1 MGTEEFWIP
10 AVLAAVG
17 TGASAY
23 NSISA
28 NQRSQAQE
36 AQGIQQQQALR
47 QQAAGMVN
55 KTIQNVAASNP
66 AALQR
71 QATGDFVSQL
81 RTNAGATNP
90 TLGGTQGTPGANPR
104 FAQDVNASNNT
115 VQNFGANQAG
125 DLAAMSAA
133 VRQRQQEGLAMG
145 TLQTNLGLTG
155 AQAGSQAFLTQLRAA
170 TAGQQNPWLSLGAG
184 LLSGGASAYSKNPT
198 AFGGGTDP
206 YGASG
211 GYSAFL
217 TPVNPANAIDTYT
230 PVSH

>member
-1 MGTEEFWIP
+1 MGTEAFWVP

-104 FAQDVNASNNT
+104 FAQDVNAANNT
-115 VQNFGANQAG
+115 VQQFGNTQAG
-125 DLAAMSAA
+125 DLATMSAA
-133 VRQRQQEGLAMG
+133 VRQRQQEGLAAG
-145 TLQTNLGLTG
+145 TLQTNLGLVG
-155 AQAGSQAFLTQLRAA
+155 AQGGSDAFLTQLRAA
-170 TAGQQNPWLSLGAG
+170 TAGQQNPWLTMGAG
-184 LLSGGASAYSKNPT
+184 LVSGGANAYSKNPSMFSGSQT
-198 AFGGGTDP
+198 PYSDAFA
-206 YGASG
+206 GA
-211 GYSAFL
+211 
-217 TPVNPANAIDTYT
+217 
-230 PVSH
+230 

>member
-55 KTIQNVAASNP
+55 KTVQSIAASDP

-71 QATGDFVSQL
+71 QATGAFVNQL
-81 RTNAGATNP
+81 RTNEAATNP
-90 TLGGTQGTPGANPR
+90 
-104 FAQDVNASNNT
+104 
-115 VQNFGANQAG
+115 
-125 DLAAMSAA
+125 
-133 VRQRQQEGLAMG
+133 
-145 TLQTNLGLTG
+145 LQIG
-155 AQAGSQAFLTQLRAA
+155 RAH
-170 TAGQQNPWLSLGAG
+170 
-184 LLSGGASAYSKNPT
+184 
-198 AFGGGTDP
+198 
-206 YGASG
+206 
-211 GYSAFL
+211 
-217 TPVNPANAIDTYT
+217 V
-230 PVSH
+230 

>member
-1 MGTEEFWIP
+1 MGAAFLIP
-10 AVLAAVG
+10 AIISAVG
-17 TGASAY
+17 TGAAAY

-71 QATGDFVSQL
+71 QATGDFVSTM
-81 RTNAGATNP
+81 RANEAATNP
-90 TLGGTQGTPGANPR
+90 LLSGTQGTPGANSR
-104 FAQDVNASNNT
+104 FAQDVNTANNT

-198 AFGGGTDP
+198 MFQ
-206 YGASG
+206 S
-211 GYSAFL
+211 SN
-217 TPVNPANAIDTYT
+217 TPIADYVKSQGWANQLPVDNT
-230 PVSH
+230 PQST